1 MFIQPL
7 LNCRRLFI
15 LQNWPI
21 TNYKIYKN
29 RLTIKPIIKK
39 TNHKW
44 GKKYYSFLYTEFNGI
59 NKPRI
64 NDVIYL

>member
-44 GKKYYSFLYTEFNGI
+44 GEKVLFFFIY
-59 NKPRI
+59 RI
-64 NDVIYL
+64 